1 VWCKQP
7 VASVAA
13 PVAAPGADL
22 VPNSAVRVVF
32 DRAATEPGCLSLQK
46 GDVAT
51 LLQVKELG
59 WCVLRTSGGQ
69 KGYYPLA
76 YIAAADVVS
85 ASDCVSAAD
94 ASDSVSPSSAAAA
107 HTDVQPIG
115 FGYA

>member
-1 VWCKQP
+1 MWCKQP

-85 ASDCVSAAD
+85 ASDCVS
-94 ASDSVSPSSAAAA
+94 PSSAAAA
-107 HTDVQPIG
+107 STDVQPIG